1 MPRGLKPST
10 MKAAHAFESNFK
22 NMVWIIVF
30 ATIAIGGYMLYSGK
44 SPADLANEV
53 TNAVEANE

>member
-10 MKAAHAFESNFK
+10 MKAAHAYESFRSL
-22 NMVWIIVF
+22 VWIIVF
-30 ATIAIGGYMLYSGK
+30 AIIAMIGYMLYSGK